1 MLSSATSRPMKMNQW
16 KCNIFSLQY
25 KPFDD
30 TTRCSLFKHSCKPP
44 ICERSFVKRKID
56 FKFSLLLRR
65 SKKSN
70 MFGLGSDAEI
80 IESITIENTGST
92 NLYINSFH
100 NDIIECKS
108 VDPYRPANGP
118 IISFV
123 LDKDKRNPLRYEN
136 FLQIASSPPKFHV
149 LHPNNRKDLLV
160 LDNHFR
166 NWIQQFNSKQI
177 RAMKE
182 HLWSI
187 NICIDDTDW
196 KSNVDGSRSPPG
208 ETEPTI
214 TLMLVTD
221 VGD

>member
-1 MLSSATSRPMKMNQW
+1 MQQFL
-16 KCNIFSLQY
+16 SLQY

-30 TTRCSLFKHSCKPP
+30 ATRCSLFKHSCKPP

-70 MFGLGSDAEI
+70 MFGLGSDSEI
-80 IESITIENTGST
+80 VESITIENTGST

-100 NDIIECKS
+100 NDIMECKS
-108 VDPYRPANGP
+108 WDPFLTDGRFDNVA
-118 IISFV
+118 F

-166 NWIQQFNSKQI
+166 TWIQHFNSKQI

-187 NICIDDTDW
+187 NICIDDADW
-196 KSNVDGSRSPPG
+196 KLNADGSKSPPG
-208 ETEPTI
+208 ETLSYQLGPGLKLALTK
-214 TLMLVTD
+214 THSSPNPNFF
-221 VGD
+221 